1 MTRKTTTLTALA
13 LAAGIALGAGAA
25 AAHSWYDP
33 WCCNERDCSPYPS
46 AKVSVTDV
54 GYRLDDGTVVPFD
67 EARTSQDGN
76 YHRCVL
82 NGRQRCFYA
91 PPMGF

>member
-1 MTRKTTTLTALA
+1 MTKTIFAAAA
-13 LAAGIALGAGAA
+13 LAAGLALGAGTA

-33 WCCNERDCSPYPS
+33 WCCSDRDCNPYPS

-54 GYRLDDGTVVPFD
+54 GYRLDDGTLVPFD